1 MALIRVLL
9 IFLVIQYGTY
19 IEEKFDELKAENSL
33 LRSVLIESL
42 RMEYFS
48 LRIKERTDI
57 EEFRFIEIGKQLEN
71 LNKR

>member
-33 LRSVLIESL
+33 LRSALIESL

-57 EEFRFIEIGKQLEN
+57 EEFRFVEIEKQL
-71 LNKR
+71 KRLE